1 MNHCHVR
8 CVAEEH
14 GRTMSP
20 PQFVYIVRVVI
31 YLGLKKILSMRRV
44 LHGTPSPVPSHGR
57 TLRRMVLGITGADTK
72 GPARTHGRL
81 HTSPLVQITQ
91 NTPYYLNQRMS
102 NGLAPSPN
110 PANRSSPDM
119 GLFLFLEAHMAE
131 KISRFT
137 ILVRDMRAAQKRYF
151 DTRDKADL
159 SRAKELERK
168 VDDELAVIFGG
179 VRTQGSLL

>member
-1 MNHCHVR
+1 M
-8 CVAEEH
+8 
-14 GRTMSP
+14 GRPHHRTPRTEQLSP
-20 PQFVYIVRVVI
+20 EW
-31 YLGLKKILSMRRV
+31 
-44 LHGTPSPVPSHGR
+44 
-57 TLRRMVLGITGADTK
+57 
-72 GPARTHGRL
+72 
-81 HTSPLVQITQ
+81 
-91 NTPYYLNQRMS
+91 
-102 NGLAPSPN
+102 
-110 PANRSSPDM
+110 